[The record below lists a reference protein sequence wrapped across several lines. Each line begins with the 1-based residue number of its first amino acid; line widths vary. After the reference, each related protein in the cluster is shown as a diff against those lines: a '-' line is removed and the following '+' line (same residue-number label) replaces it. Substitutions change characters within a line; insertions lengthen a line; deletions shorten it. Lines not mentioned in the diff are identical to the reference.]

1 MSPRVHEA
9 HPRSSPVE
17 SAGGPHRWQWDG
29 GPAAIRGAPGAGRRH
44 GVKSFVNANLT
55 ALLAAALFLLL
66 AFFLLYPIA
75 AVLIKS
81 VRGPAGFTLQYYRAF
96 FGKGYYYQSLYN
108 TLLLGA
114 INTATCVIVG
124 FCLAYM
130 TTRGPWVL
138 RGPLRVISL
147 VPLIA
152 PPYLFALSLIILLGR
167 NGLIT
172 RMLDL
177 KWQLYGFGGVA
188 ISQALAFI
196 PLAYL
201 MIESTMMSLN
211 PNLEESAYDLGA
223 SEATILRTITIPLLA
238 PGLLKTGLLIF
249 VMTIAEFGNAAILGG
264 RTPFLAPDT
273 YTVITGE
280 SDFNMGSV
288 LSVVLIV
295 PCVLVFLAHNYLLEG
310 RKFATIG
317 GKPVAADPR
326 RVTPLIKVPF
336 VIVTTA
342 AAGAIFVCFAVV
354 CAASFYKIL
363 GVTDRLILANYLDFT
378 ANQAIYNSIRVSFV
392 AAIIG
397 AFIGVL
403 LAYVI
408 VRGKFFG
415 RSVIEMVSLS
425 GFALPGTVLGIG
437 YLLAFSAPPLKLTG
451 GIMILALNCV
461 FRFLAVGVEAGISKL
476 HQIHIEIEEA
486 SADLGASS
494 LTTFF
499 RIVLPIMFPA
509 FIAGFIYTF
518 MTAIVSLS
526 AVVFLVSPGF
536 ELAAVRIFD
545 AAVYGEIGIAA
556 ATTMKLVATVAV
568 CMAALSWVTRK
579 TRLGGGVTRT
589 AA

>member
-1 MSPRVHEA
+1 MATAELSVKLQAGSGSRVK
-9 HPRSSPVE
+9 
-17 SAGGPHRWQWDG
+17 D
-29 GPAAIRGAPGAGRRH
+29 
-44 GVKSFVNANLT
+44 FLNANMINI
-55 ALLAAALFLLL
+55 LAAFLFLLL
-66 AFFLLYPIA
+66 AFFLLYPIV

-81 VRGPAGFTLQYYRAF
+81 LRGPSGFTLEYYRAF
-96 FGKGYYYQSLYN
+96 FSKNYYYQSLYN

-114 INTATCVIVG
+114 VNTVICLVVG

-130 TTRGPWVL
+130 TTRGPWLL
-138 RGPLRVISL
+138 RKPLKIISL
-147 VPLIA
+147 IPLIA
-152 PPYLFALSLIILLGR
+152 PPYLFALSLIILFGR

-172 RMLDL
+172 RALGL
-177 KWQLYGFGGVA
+177 QWELYGFIGVV
-188 ISQALAFI
+188 ISQTLAFI
-196 PLAYL
+196 PLAFM
-201 MIESTMMSLN
+201 MIESTLMSLN
-211 PNLEESAYDLGA
+211 PNLEESAYDMGA

-238 PGLLKTGLLIF
+238 PGLLKAALLIF

-273 YTVITGE
+273 YTMITGE

-288 LSVVLIV
+288 LSVVLIA
-295 PCVLVFLAHNYLLEG
+295 PCIVIFIVHNYLLEG
-310 RKFATIG
+310 KKFTTIG
-317 GKPVAADPR
+317 GKPVASEPR
-326 RVTPLIKVPF
+326 KITPLIKVPF
-336 VIVTTA
+336 TIITTV
-342 AAGAIFVCFAVV
+342 AAGAILICFAVV
-354 CAASFYKIL
+354 LAASFYKIL
-363 GVTDRLILANYLDFT
+363 GVTDRFVFSNYLDFT
-378 ANQAIYNSIRVSFV
+378 SNQAIYNSIRVSLV
-392 AAIIG
+392 AAVIG
-397 AFIGVL
+397 ATVGVL

-415 RSVIEMVSLS
+415 RSFIEMVSLS

-486 SADLGASS
+486 SADLGASF
-494 LTTFF
+494 LTTFR

-536 ELAAVRIFD
+536 QLAAVKIFD
-545 AAVYGEIGIAA
+545 AAVYGEIGIAS
-556 ATTMKLVATVAV
+556 ATTIKLVLIVMICMMILNYITKKTKIGSSLEKKGVA
-568 CMAALSWVTRK
+568 
-579 TRLGGGVTRT
+579 
-589 AA
+589 

>member
-1 MSPRVHEA
+1 MATAELSLKVQ
-9 HPRSSPVE
+9 
-17 SAGGPHRWQWDG
+17 AGSGSRIKD
-29 GPAAIRGAPGAGRRH
+29 
-44 GVKSFVNANLT
+44 FLNANLINI
-55 ALLAAALFLLL
+55 LAAVLFLLL
-66 AFFLLYPIA
+66 AFFLLYPII

-81 VRGPAGFTLQYYRAF
+81 VRGPAGFTLEYYRAF
-96 FGKGYYYQSLYN
+96 FAKSYYYRSLVN

-114 INTATCVIVG
+114 INTAVCLVIG

-130 TTRGPWVL
+130 TTRGPWLL
-138 RGPLRVISL
+138 RKPLKIISL

-152 PPYLFALSLIILLGR
+152 PPYLFALSLIILFGR
-167 NGLIT
+167 NGLVT

-177 KWQLYGFGGVA
+177 HWELYGFSGVV
-188 ISQALAFI
+188 ISQTLAFI
-196 PLAYL
+196 PLAYMML
-201 MIESTMMSLN
+201 ESTLMSLN
-211 PNLEESAYDLGA
+211 PNLEESAYDMGA
-223 SEATILRTITIPLLA
+223 SEATILRTITIPLMA
-238 PGLLKTGLLIF
+238 PGLLKAGLLIF

-273 YTVITGE
+273 YTMITGE

-288 LSVVLIV
+288 LSVVLIA
-295 PCVLVFLAHNYLLEG
+295 PCIVIFFIHNYLLEG
-310 RKFATIG
+310 KKFTTIG
-317 GKPVAADPR
+317 GKPVAAEPR
-326 RVTPLIKVPF
+326 KITPLIKVPF
-336 VIVTTA
+336 VLITTL
-342 AAGAIFVCFAVV
+342 AAGAIFICFAVV
-354 CAASFYKIL
+354 LAASFYKIL
-363 GVTDRLILANYLDFT
+363 GVTDRFVLSNYLDFT
-378 ANQAIYNSIRVSFV
+378 SNQAIYNSIRVSLV
-392 AAIIG
+392 AAVIG
-397 AFIGVL
+397 AVIGVL

-415 RSVIEMVSLS
+415 RSFIEMASLS

-437 YLLAFSAPPLKLTG
+437 YLLAFSAPPLQLTG

-486 SADLGASS
+486 SADLGASF

-536 ELAAVRIFD
+536 QLAAVKIFD
-545 AAVYGEIGIAA
+545 AAVYGEIGIAS
-556 ATTMKLVATVAV
+556 ATTIKLVLIVMGCVAI
-568 CMAALSWVTRK
+568 LNYITKK
-579 TRLGGGVTRT
+579 TRLGSAMGKP

>member
-1 MSPRVHEA
+1 MATAELSLKLQ
-9 HPRSSPVE
+9 
-17 SAGGPHRWQWDG
+17 AGSGSR
-29 GPAAIRGAPGAGRRH
+29 IRD
-44 GVKSFVNANLT
+44 FLNANLINI
-55 ALLAAALFLLL
+55 LAAFLFMLL
-66 AFFLLYPIA
+66 AFFLLYPII

-81 VRGPAGFTLQYYRAF
+81 FRGPTGFTLEYYRAF
-96 FGKGYYYQSLYN
+96 FAKNYYYRSLYN

-114 INTATCVIVG
+114 INTVICLVIG

-130 TTRGPWVL
+130 TTRGPY
-138 RGPLRVISL
+138 PLRKPLKVISL

-152 PPYLFALSLIILLGR
+152 PPYLFALSLIILFGR
-167 NGLIT
+167 NGLVT
-172 RMLDL
+172 RLFDL
-177 KWQLYGFGGVA
+177 HWELYGFGGVV
-188 ISQALAFI
+188 ISQTLAFI
-196 PLAYL
+196 PLAYM

-211 PNLEESAYDLGA
+211 PNLEESAYDMGA
-223 SEATILRTITIPLLA
+223 SEATILRTITIPLMA
-238 PGLLKTGLLIF
+238 PGLLKAALLIF

-273 YTVITGE
+273 YTMITGE

-288 LSVVLIV
+288 LSVVLIA
-295 PCVLVFLAHNYLLEG
+295 PCIIIFFIHNYLLEG
-310 RKFATIG
+310 KKFTTIG
-317 GKPVAADPR
+317 GKPVASEPR
-326 RVTPLIKVPF
+326 KITPLIKVPF
-336 VIVTTA
+336 IIITTI
-342 AAGAIFVCFAVV
+342 AAGAIFICFAVV
-354 CAASFYKIL
+354 IAASFYKIL
-363 GVTDRLILANYLDFT
+363 GVTNRFILTNYLDFT
-378 ANQAIYNSIRVSFV
+378 SNQAIYNSIRVSLV
-392 AAIIG
+392 AAVIG
-397 AFIGVL
+397 AVIGVL

-415 RSVIEMVSLS
+415 RTFIEMASLS

-476 HQIHIEIEEA
+476 HQINIEIEEA
-486 SADLGASS
+486 SADLGASF

-536 ELAAVRIFD
+536 QLAAVKIFD
-545 AAVYGEIGIAA
+545 AAVYGEIGIAS
-556 ATTMKLVATVAV
+556 ATTIKLILIVSL
-568 CMAALSWVTRK
+568 CMAVLNYITKK
-579 TRLGGGVTRT
+579 TRLGSGMAKP